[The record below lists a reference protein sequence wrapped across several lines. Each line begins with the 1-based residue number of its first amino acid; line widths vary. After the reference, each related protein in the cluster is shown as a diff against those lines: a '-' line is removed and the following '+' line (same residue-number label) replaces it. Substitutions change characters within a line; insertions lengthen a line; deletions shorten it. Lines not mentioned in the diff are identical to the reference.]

1 MTANLPVDERPYPDG
16 SLSELIP
23 MAEAA
28 ITAYRDVVGAGSIS
42 VVGRNVMA
50 QILSDVLTP
59 YACAA
64 DKSVRALTADE
75 IRGGIFADGGR
86 QIAFA
91 DGRAPITDI
100 AVTRGGL
107 NAAMEVMK
115 RSRAMITLLERPRER
130 N

>member
-1 MTANLPVDERPYPDG
+1 
-16 SLSELIP
+16 

-50 QILSDVLTP
+50 QILSDVLTL

-64 DKSVRALTADE
+64 DKTVRALTADE
-75 IRGGIFADGGR
+75 IRGGIFVDGAR
-86 QIAFA
+86 KIAFA

-100 AVTRGGL
+100 ALSSGGL
-107 NAAMEVMK
+107 NTAIEAMK
-115 RSRAMITLLERPRER
+115 RSRAMMTLAGRRSERD
-130 N
+130 